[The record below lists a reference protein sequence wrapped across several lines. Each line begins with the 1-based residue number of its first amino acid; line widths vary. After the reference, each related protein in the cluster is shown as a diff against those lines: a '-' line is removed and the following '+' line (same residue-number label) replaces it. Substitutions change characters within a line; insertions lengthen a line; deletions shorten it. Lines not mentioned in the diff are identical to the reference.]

1 MVTSLGFIPMETQDK
16 ERLESIRVHISRYDR
31 LIERYSDLINYLADY
46 YIKQE
51 GLEDVTKEG
60 KQTISTITSTNTP
73 AETEQPD
80 TRNNGIGTKQTSEA
94 ELQPDSE

>member
-60 KQTISTITSTNTP
+60 NQPSNTNTNTP
-73 AETEQPD
+73 TETEQQD

>member
-1 MVTSLGFIPMETQDK
+1 MVSSLGFIPLEDT
-16 ERLESIRVHISRYDR
+16 EREKLEAVRQVMRVRKWR
-31 LIERYSDLINYLADY
+31 DLIMNLCDY